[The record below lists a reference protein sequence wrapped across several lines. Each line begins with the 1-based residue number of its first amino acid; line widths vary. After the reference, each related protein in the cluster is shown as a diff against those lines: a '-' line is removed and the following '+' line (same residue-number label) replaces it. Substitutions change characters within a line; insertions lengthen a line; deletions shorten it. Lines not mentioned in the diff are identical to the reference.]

1 MTVAL
6 VGLTTA
12 ETVEFKKL
20 DNLTPL
26 DEHGDPVMTLEQA
39 WRTPRERRWL
49 ELYKKHTVA
58 RRNRCRSQRIGL
70 LHGAVFGEIK
80 RH

>member
-6 VGLTTA
+6 VGLTAA
-12 ETVEFKKL
+12 ETVEFEKL

-49 ELYKKHTVA
+49 ELYEKRTVV
-58 RRNRCRSQRIGL
+58 RRNRDRSRMRL
-70 LHGAVFGEIK
+70 LNGAVFDEIK
-80 RH
+80 NH